1 MPGSDKRYTKLSDRF
16 FSLSANNKNASES
29 ASPMAVGLAG
39 KTCYLVEELPGTK
52 LCTPLLKQMAS
63 QDDINVRGLFKN
75 HFEVQLKG
83 KLIINT
89 NETPNLGEEGPCWDR
104 AIFIPFNCRYVMNGD
119 PVDVDNYRMPSD
131 NAFVKKLLGMNDAF
145 VTVCLRELHKFL
157 NLPGNIDPETGECVV
172 TELPQPKCVSELVQ
186 TEKSKAFPLKTFVE
200 TYVKE
205 SVHGNRVTLTV
216 AQLFFGYRGYCRAR
230 NIRSSETQDDVAGK
244 FPRVGL
250 EIDVDNK
257 SEQIV
262 KGCYMTDTGLEL
274 AKREEGRLGGGDLL
288 VSNYPIAQSLMGGQ
302 QKRPRDDEEEDAEK
316 KHDDKHIRTSNC
328 IITAC
333 EGPHFNEGPKLSSP
347 AKRRAGVTLCQPFD
361 HSIMEPATSTSSMFA
376 GVQCQQC
383 FVRSTKPTY
392 YTSGT
397 GWKCP
402 YCNGRFYQE

>member
-1 MPGSDKRYTKLSDRF
+1 VPGSDKRYTKLSDRF
-16 FSLSANNKNASES
+16 FSLSANNRNASES

-63 QDDINVRGLFKN
+63 QDDINVRGLFKS

-89 NETPNLGEEGPCWDR
+89 NDTPNLGEEGPCWDR
-104 AIFIPFNCRYVMNGD
+104 AIFIPWNCRYVMIGD
-119 PVDVDNYRMPSD
+119 PVDPDNYRLKSD

-145 VTVCLRELHKFL
+145 VTVCLRELNKFL
-157 NLPGNIDPETGECVV
+157 NLPGNIDPDTGECVV
-172 TELPQPKCVSELVQ
+172 TELTQPTCVSELVQ
-186 TEKSKAFPLKTFVE
+186 KEKSKAFPLKTFVE

-205 SVHGNRVTLTV
+205 SVHGNRTTLTV

-230 NIRSSETQDDVAGK
+230 NIRSSETQDDIAGK

-250 EIDVDNK
+250 EIEVDGK

-262 KGCYMTDTGLEL
+262 KGCYMTDSGLEL

-288 VSNYPIAQSLMGGQ
+288 ASNYPIAQSFMQ
-302 QKRPRDDEEEDAEK
+302 QKRPREEEEEN
-316 KHDDKHIRTSNC
+316 KHDQTKKHIRTS
-328 IITAC
+328 
-333 EGPHFNEGPKLSSP
+333 
-347 AKRRAGVTLCQPFD
+347 D
-361 HSIMEPATSTSSMFA
+361 SIGHESA
-376 GVQCQQC
+376 VLVKCQQC
-383 FVRSTKPTY
+383 LNYSTNTG
-392 YTSGT
+392 S

-402 YCNGRFYQE
+402 YCKGRFYHD